1 MKKHQYTFQKLFALA
16 SLALLLSGSVACA
29 QGSLGEDLVVTLDNP
44 NQIGTLKM
52 DIMRGSIHVVPH
64 DGKEVI
70 ITPKKAEPMEGD
82 ENCDCGDDHDWDH
95 DHDEDHDRDG
105 DGESRAGMTRINT
118 SQNIKLSVNQ
128 NDNVVTVNN
137 ETWNTAIDYD
147 IKVPRNFNLTL
158 KAVNRGLISVEGIGG
173 QHEISNINGK
183 VQLTEI
189 SGSLIVNTVNGDI
202 TVTFDE
208 IDKDAP
214 MAFNTL
220 NGEIDLTFPPSTAF
234 NMKLQTQRGEVFT
247 DFPFEALPS
256 APKVERTARGGTTQ
270 IKMED
275 WTYGKIN
282 GGGPEYIFES
292 FHGDIII
299 RKGN

>member
-1 MKKHQYTFQKLFALA
+1 MKKHQNRIQRLSAA
-16 SLALLLSGSVACA
+16 WAMVMLLSVSVACA
-29 QGSLGEDLVVTLDNP
+29 QGNLGEDLVVTLDNP
-44 NQIGTLKM
+44 SQIGTLKM
-52 DIMRGSIHVVPH
+52 DIMRGSIRVLPH

-70 ITPKKAEPMEGD
+70 ITPQKAAPVDDGD
-82 ENCDCGDDHDWDH
+82 ESCDCEDDHERH
-95 DHDEDHDRDG
+95 PYHHHEDEE
-105 DGESRAGMTRINT
+105 ESSNRAGMTRINT

-128 NDNVVTVNN
+128 NDNVVTVHN

-158 KAVNRGLISVEGIGG
+158 KAVNRGLIAVEGIEG
-173 QHEISNINGK
+173 QHEISNINGEVK
-183 VQLTEI
+183 LTEI

-202 TVTFDE
+202 KVTFDE

-256 APKVERTARGGTTQ
+256 QPKVERSSRGGTTQ